1 MGFRRVMR
9 RATIFDSLEH
19 ISEFVQSSAG
29 RVLYLSIPACMNTKI
44 T

>member
-19 ISEFVQSSAG
+19 VSEFAQLSTA
-29 RVLYLSIPACMNTKI
+29 RVVYLSIPACMNTKI